1 MAASLMTGDSKR
13 ALHIVYVQV
22 VFAMVADKIV
32 WGLDPGW
39 WKYAGA
45 LLIVGSAVFIAVTK
59 EARGYTL
66 VGEVDVEE
74 KIEAED
80 ASL

>member
-45 LLIVGSAVFIAVTK
+45 LLIVGSAVFVAATK